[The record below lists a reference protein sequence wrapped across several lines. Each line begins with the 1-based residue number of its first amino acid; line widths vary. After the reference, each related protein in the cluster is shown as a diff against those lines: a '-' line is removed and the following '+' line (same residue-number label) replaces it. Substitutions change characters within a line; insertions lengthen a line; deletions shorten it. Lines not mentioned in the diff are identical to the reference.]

1 VSLPQRVRVL
11 LADDV
16 RRILGFTDIRGTKVP
31 NLVLAQQRVEEWQ
44 SERVPP
50 RDSERGGS
58 SSPVE
63 VAERLEDR
71 RVSTQ
76 AARDAVELPGLIDGF
91 QAELVLAAYHRA
103 PTPELA
109 EVAERLAKVVT
120 RCVRPVDHDG
130 IDTTPECRSCARPG
144 KVGKVLYAGHK
155 NVTVWERVPNIRLC
169 RWCYDIQSA
178 EGILPP
184 VNIVHTRHTLG
195 ARAAGLE
202 LAAWL
207 RQRDARKKVRR
218 AS

>member
-1 VSLPQRVRVL
+1 MSLPQRVRVL

-76 AARDAVELPGLIDGF
+76 AARDAVELPSLIDGF

-109 EVAERLAKVVT
+109 EVAERLARVVT

-144 KVGKVLYAGHK
+144 KVGKQHFAGVKGVEVYEKARKH
-155 NVTVWERVPNIRLC
+155 RLC
-169 RWCYDIQSA
+169 RWCWDVNAA
-178 EGILPP
+178 EGTLPP
-184 VNIVHTRHTLG
+184 VNIIHTRHTLG

-207 RQRDARKKVRR
+207 RSRDARKTRR